1 MGTLGRAMTVL
12 PPEELEPKGISR
24 PLGGAGA
31 AGQRRGQHVTQ
42 ALLVLWAPVLC
53 VLSHSVAGMRSHIA
67 HGSTEGTRSISL
79 EPSWALPC
87 ALPLAD
93 FICIPFL

>member
-53 VLSHSVAGMRSHIA
+53 VLSHSVAGKPLTQTLPKA
-67 HGSTEGTRSISL
+67 ANPEGP
-79 EPSWALPC
+79 EHVPAGG
-87 ALPLAD
+87 
-93 FICIPFL
+93 